1 MVVFWRGYLKKGV
14 FTLVP
19 IEYPTW
25 APSRGVNVNMT
36 LAFRLTHLCLFLPMS
51 DVVVV
56 PDNAKSRQKQQQ
68 ANAGVN
74 GALEHRRVGVK

>member
-25 APSRGVNVNMT
+25 APSREASVNMT
-36 LAFRLTHLCLFLPMS
+36 STVRLTHLRLFLPVS
-51 DVVVV
+51 HIVIV
-56 PDNAKSRQKQQQ
+56 PDNATSRQKQQQ

-74 GALEHRRVGVK
+74 GVLEQRKVGVK